1 MENGLSLTKVA
12 KEIGISKSISEK
24 FKKHGYNLINGK
36 LIESRN
42 ITNKDISSEK
52 KSSLKSPKKDSE
64 RIIDSAPLTEP
75 IQKKGRPKRSDKF
88 KKHTITM
95 NDNLWKKLQIYSI
108 QNETNVSEILQNLVI
123 DFFSR

>member
-1 MENGLSLTKVA
+1 MEREVFLNLSISEQVDYFNTKMENGLSLTKVA

-52 KSSLKSPKKDSE
+52 NRL
-64 RIIDSAPLTEP
+64 
-75 IQKKGRPKRSDKF
+75 
-88 KKHTITM
+88 
-95 NDNLWKKLQIYSI
+95 
-108 QNETNVSEILQNLVI
+108 
-123 DFFSR
+123 